1 MKKITDFLASVRL
14 ALILFIMIALL
25 SAAGSF
31 ISTTNPDE
39 GIVGIIS
46 AITGTTH
53 SGVIT
58 ALDRI
63 GLLDIYHSYY
73 FMALLVILAINI
85 SVCTI
90 RRLPSVFSILK
101 RDVKVNKAIFDT
113 DDGIRFNL
121 NKDAKSARYILENEL
136 DRYNLSSETDRDS
149 GKIYITG
156 EKGKIGRL
164 GVHIVHL
171 GVLVIIAAG
180 ILGGFFGYSGN
191 IGILEGDADDAIVL
205 KDNRTVK
212 LPFKIK
218 LENFELSYYD
228 NSTKPK
234 QYTSEIVIS
243 DQGPEKYFKVGVNN
257 PAIYNGWHIYQASY
271 GFYPSKDV
279 KFIFNFKSG
288 DIQRKI
294 SAKIDEIYDLSGDL
308 SFAVRDFA
316 PSLSLDKEG
325 KLVNLNDMMIN
336 PAVIV
341 EFFIDGESNG
351 AVPILA
357 KYPQTGVFDQ
367 FSLVFEKAYGVQFS
381 IFSVSYNPFLWM
393 VYAGFIILSI
403 GIIIAFIREH
413 TLVYVMIKDNGDTSE
428 ICLKGYRHRFKKDTD
443 AILLKIK
450 EHIVKKENTQFQ
462 PGEK

>member
-1 MKKITDFLASVRL
+1 VE
-14 ALILFIMIALL
+14 IL
-25 SAAGSF
+25 
-31 ISTTNPDE
+31 
-39 GIVGIIS
+39 S

-53 SGVIT
+53 AEVIT
-58 ALDRI
+58 VLDRF

-73 FMALLVILAINI
+73 FVALLVILAINLSI
-85 SVCTI
+85 CTLK
-90 RRLPSVFSILK
+90 RLPSVFSILK
-101 RDVKVNKAIFDT
+101 RDVRVNRTIFDI
-113 DDGIRFNL
+113 DDGIRFEM
-121 NKDAKSARYILENEL
+121 NKDAKSARNILENEL
-136 DRYNLSSETDRDS
+136 DRYNISSEIDRDS

-171 GVLVIIAAG
+171 GVLIIIAAG
-180 ILGGFFGYSGN
+180 ILGGLFGYSGN
-191 IGILEGDADDAIVL
+191 IGILEGDSDDSIVL

-234 QYTSEIVIS
+234 QYTSDIVIS
-243 DQGPEKYFKVGVNN
+243 DRGPEKYFKVGVNS
-257 PAIYNGWHIYQASY
+257 PAIYDGWHIYQASY

-279 KFIFNFKSG
+279 VFKFNFKSG
-288 DIQRKI
+288 DIQKKI
-294 SAKIDEIYDLSGDL
+294 SVKIDEIYDLSGGL
-308 SFAVRDFA
+308 SFVVRDFA
-316 PSLSLDKEG
+316 PSLSLDREG
-325 KLVNLNDMMIN
+325 KLINLNDMMIN

-341 EFFIDGESNG
+341 EFLIDGESKG

-367 FSLVFEKAYGVQFS
+367 FSLIFEKAYGVQFS
-381 IFSVSYNPFLWM
+381 VFSVSYNPFLWM
-393 VYAGFIILSI
+393 VYAGFIILSA

-443 AILLKIK
+443 TILLKIK
-450 EHIVKKENTQFQ
+450 EQILKQNNTQSQ
-462 PGEK
+462 AGEK